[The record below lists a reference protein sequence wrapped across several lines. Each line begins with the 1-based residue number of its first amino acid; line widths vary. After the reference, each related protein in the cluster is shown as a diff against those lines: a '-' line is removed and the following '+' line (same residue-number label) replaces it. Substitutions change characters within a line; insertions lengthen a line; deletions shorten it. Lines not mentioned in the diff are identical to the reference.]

1 VGAPK
6 TSAMQRIVYGL
17 RNLAGHREKMLGQ
30 AVGMSS
36 TILLIILVAVLLAV
50 LPAWPYSRAW
60 GAFPSGLVG
69 LIILLLLLL
78 MFFGMI

>member
-1 VGAPK
+1 MGP
-6 TSAMQRIVYGL
+6 
-17 RNLAGHREKMLGQ
+17 
-30 AVGMSS
+30 

-69 LIILLLLLL
+69 VIILMLLLL
-78 MFFGMI
+78 MFFDKI

>member
-1 VGAPK
+1 
-6 TSAMQRIVYGL
+6 MRRIVYGL
-17 RNLAGHREKMLGQ
+17 RNLAGHREQ
-30 AVGMSS
+30 STVEMSS

-78 MFFGMI
+78 MFFGKI